1 MCAHVSCSAG
11 VETRAV
17 MNASTPQSKMGLF
30 DLELNDFSKVLF
42 AMTVALALTLTALKV
57 SDHPCFLVNGTS
69 CSIHRS
75 SVQAYSKGF
84 KINRAIC

>member
-1 MCAHVSCSAG
+1 

-57 SDHPCFLVNGTS
+57 SDHPCFLFNIHSPIAEAYLKHLSTS
-69 CSIHRS
+69 LTAQSTC
-75 SVQAYSKGF
+75 
-84 KINRAIC
+84 